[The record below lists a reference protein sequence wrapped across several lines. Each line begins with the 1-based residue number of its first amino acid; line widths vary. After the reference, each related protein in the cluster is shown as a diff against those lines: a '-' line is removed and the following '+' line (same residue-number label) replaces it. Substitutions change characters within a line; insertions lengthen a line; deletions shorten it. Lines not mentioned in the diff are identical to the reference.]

1 MKHIAA
7 YLMAVLGG
15 KANPTKD
22 DIVAIL
28 SAMEATYDEAQIELL
43 LKNVEGKNVA
53 ELIEEGKGKMASI
66 SVAAAPAAG
75 AAAAGAAPAAEEAK
89 EEPKEEEEEEEEE
102 GDFGLDLFG

>member
-75 AAAAGAAPAAEEAK
+75 AAAAAPAAEEAK
-89 EEPKEEEEEEEEE
+89 EVAKEEEEEEEEEE